1 MAIGTLLKSMVLFF
15 LELWSKLSPEDKKK
29 IIDAI
34 LKQFEKILRRFYQ
47 YYKDKQSSK

>member
-1 MAIGTLLKSMVLFF
+1 MAIGTLIKSIVMILGQ
-15 LELWSKLSPEDKKK
+15 LWGKLSPETKKK
-29 IIDAI
+29 IIDEI